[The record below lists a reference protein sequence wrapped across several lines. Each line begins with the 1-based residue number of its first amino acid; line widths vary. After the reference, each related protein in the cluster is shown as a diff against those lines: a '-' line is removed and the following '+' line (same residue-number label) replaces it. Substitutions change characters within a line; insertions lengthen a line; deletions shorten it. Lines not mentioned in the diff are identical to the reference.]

1 MEHKFTPLE
10 DCRVEIVSTVPS
22 DIWKQAQ
29 ERAIKR
35 ECASV
40 AIPGFRKG
48 HVPEKMARS
57 HVNMQKAI
65 DGAIN
70 DLLPTI
76 FADALKEGKIE
87 PFYRPDTSIT
97 KLSDTDLEVKF
108 VVTKVPH
115 VELGAYTGLHAEK
128 KAAAVDEK
136 EVADAIASR
145 LERSAELVA
154 TEEEAKLGDTVVIDF
169 KGYIDGKPFEGGDAD
184 NYSLSL
190 GSHSFVPGF
199 EEGLVGIK
207 AGQEKEVEVTFPEQY
222 VKELAGKKATFKVKA
237 HEVKRKDVPTL
248 SDEAVADLAIKD
260 VKTVDELKEFEKK
273 NLLERKTRQAESEH
287 YNALVKQIVD
297 AAKIEVASSI
307 IDSEAKASE
316 EQLRKRV
323 ESNGLSFEQ
332 YLEITGNTLEKLQK
346 QIREESEAN
355 VKGFLTMQTLA
366 AKEGLQVSDE
376 EFEKHIQETA
386 ERYKMSAE
394 DLKKAYGDGLA
405 QVRSDLLNRK
415 IHDYIVAHND

>member
-1 MEHKFTPLE
+1 MEHKFTNLE
-10 DCRVEIVSTVPS
+10 DCRVEIVSTVPT
-22 DIWKQAQ
+22 DMWKDAQ
-29 ERAIKR
+29 EKAVKKA
-35 ECASV
+35 CADV
-40 AIPGFRKG
+40 VIPGFRKG
-48 HVPEKMARS
+48 HAPEAMAKS
-57 HVNMQKAI
+57 HVNMQRAI
-65 DGAIN
+65 DAAIN
-70 DLLPTI
+70 DLLPI
-76 FADALKEGKIE
+76 VFAEALKEGKIE
-87 PFYRPDTSIT
+87 PFFRPETSIT

-108 VVTKVPH
+108 LVTLAPK
-115 VELGAYTGLHAEK
+115 VELGTYKGLHAEK
-128 KAAAVDEK
+128 TVPAVDEK
-136 EVADAIASR
+136 EVAEAITRR
-145 LERSAELVA
+145 LDRAAELIES
-154 TEEEAKLGDTVVIDF
+154 EEPAKEGDTVVLDF
-169 KGYIDGKPFEGGDAD
+169 EGFIDGVAFEGGKAE

-199 EEGLVGIK
+199 EEALIGVKKG
-207 AGQEKEVEVTFPEQY
+207 ESREVEVTFPEQY
-222 VKELAGKKATFKVKA
+222 VKELASKKATFKCLV
-237 HEVKRKDVPTL
+237 HEVKAKQIPTL
-248 SDEAVADLAIKD
+248 SDETVADLAIKD